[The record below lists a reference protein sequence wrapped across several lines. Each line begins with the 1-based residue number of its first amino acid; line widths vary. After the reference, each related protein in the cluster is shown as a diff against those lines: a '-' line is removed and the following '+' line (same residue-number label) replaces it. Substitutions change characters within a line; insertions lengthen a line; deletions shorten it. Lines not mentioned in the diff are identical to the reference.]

1 MRHNTNQID
10 KGTQVGDPIEFD
22 SLRKTFNTKS
32 RTDTLYVGSVKDNIG
47 HVETASGVAGLL
59 KVILMIQKNQIVKQA
74 NFTRLNPN
82 IPSLDNELIDIPTQ
96 LTEWKSATN
105 SKAIA
110 MVTNYGAAGSNAA
123 IIVKQHERSSE
134 TPLGSPKLPTEIPI
148 IITASSEESL
158 RSYCKALASDIRNG
172 HVKRSVDLSYN
183 LAIKQNRD
191 LDYVQA
197 FSVPSED
204 PTALLLTLESLVQR
218 PSITKKKARSPL
230 PIIMCFGGQNGNT
243 AHLSMDLFTRNK
255 LLQYHLV
262 SPITYTIW
270 HYLYEPH

>member
-1 MRHNTNQID
+1 MQ
-10 KGTQVGDPIEFD
+10 
-22 SLRKTFNTKS
+22 KS
-32 RTDTLYVGSVKDNIG
+32 
-47 HVETASGVAGLL
+47 
-59 KVILMIQKNQIVKQA
+59 QIVKQA

-82 IPSLDNELIDIPTQ
+82 IPSLDNVLLDIPTQ

-123 IIVKQHERSSE
+123 IIVRQHERSTE
-134 TPLGSPKLPTEIPI
+134 TPPGSSKPPTEIPV
-148 IITASSEESL
+148 IITASSEESF
-158 RSYCKALASDIRNG
+158 RAYCKALVSDIRNG

-204 PTALLLTLESLVQR
+204 PTALLFTLESLVQR
-218 PSITKKKARSPL
+218 PSIPKKKIRSPL
-230 PIIMCFGGQNGNT
+230 SIIMCFGGQNGNT
-243 AHLSMDLFTRNK
+243 AHISMDLFTRNK

-262 SPITYTIW
+262 SLIIHTICYDIF
-270 HYLYEPH
+270 HEPY